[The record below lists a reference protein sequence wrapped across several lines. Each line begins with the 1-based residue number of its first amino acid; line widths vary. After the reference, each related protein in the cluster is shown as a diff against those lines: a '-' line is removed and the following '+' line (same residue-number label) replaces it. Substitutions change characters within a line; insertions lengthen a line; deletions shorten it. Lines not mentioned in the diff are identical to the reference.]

1 MVWASGL
8 GFGGLGFGGLALP
21 DLLRARASTPS
32 NDRNAATAVIFV
44 ELAGGPSQFE
54 TYDPKPNAPAE
65 YRGPMSAIATNLP
78 GVSFGQTMVEQARI
92 ADRLTILRS
101 IQHKSS
107 SHDPS
112 SHLTQTGY
120 YKTGQ
125 KGGVNEMPC
134 IGAVAAR
141 FRGPNHPALP
151 AYAAVPQVMRNGGA
165 AQLGGPAL
173 RSRPLPTPTAPNSRS
188 EIFPC

>member
-1 MVWASGL
+1 M
-8 GFGGLGFGGLALP
+8 
-21 DLLRARASTPS
+21 
-32 NDRNAATAVIFV
+32 IFV

-65 YRGPMSAIATNLP
+65 FRGPMSAIATNLP

-112 SHLTQTGY
+112 SHLTQRAT
-120 YKTGQ
+120 TRRDRRAAQ
-125 KGGVNEMPC
+125 RDAMHRRGG
-134 IGAVAAR
+134 R
-141 FRGPNHPALP
+141 
-151 AYAAVPQVMRNGGA
+151 AVPWPQSPRA
-165 AQLGGPAL
+165 AGLL
-173 RSRPLPTPTAPNSRS
+173 R
-188 EIFPC
+188 PCPR